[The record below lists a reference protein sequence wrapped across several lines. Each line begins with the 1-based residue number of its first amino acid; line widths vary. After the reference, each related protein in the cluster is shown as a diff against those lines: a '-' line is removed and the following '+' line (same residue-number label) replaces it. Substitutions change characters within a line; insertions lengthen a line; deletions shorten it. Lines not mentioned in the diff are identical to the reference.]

1 MNHLLWM
8 LICAS
13 LCMLLVEPSQ
23 HNIQNPTYHDHHQ
36 DHDHAAAFVS
46 PTCHG
51 SDCYEMMMEPKSSRR
66 ILADAGYIS
75 YGALRRDNTPCSLVG
90 NSYYNCNS
98 RQQANPYNRGCTKI
112 TYCARNSHWFL
123 ALVGGNI
130 NSHHITLS

>member
-13 LCMLLVEPSQ
+13 LCILVESSE
-23 HNIQNPTYHDHHQ
+23 HNIQTPTYHDHHQ
-36 DHDHAAAFVS
+36 DQDHDRAAFVS

-51 SDCYEMMMEPKSSRR
+51 ADCYEMMEPKSRRR

-75 YGALRRDNTPCSLVG
+75 YGALTRDSRPCSLLG
-90 NSYYNCNS
+90 YSYYNCRS
-98 RQQANPYNRGCTKI
+98 QQANPYNRGCTKI
-112 TYCARNSHWFL
+112 TNCARNSHWFL

-130 NSHHITLS
+130 TSHCSILI